1 MFHVQHTLG
10 PKLVTNVNCKMK
22 IGFGGIK
29 YVLSRKN
36 KKKSIV
42 AFKSVI
48 KNDTTSVGQ
57 HLPMRKV

>member
-29 YVLSRKN
+29 DVLSGKK

-42 AFKSVI
+42 AFKNVI
-48 KNDTTSVGQ
+48 ENDTISDGQ